1 MKISNPSLQQRQQ
14 VFMNTFSSTLNEDEE
29 NRIYEQAFDTF
40 SQQSESGGA
49 SFEKMPSLL
58 AAHTFVTAKT
68 SLSALMPTAD
78 LTEIRAAAGERPE
91 VAKWVNLLDTSS
103 EFLEAATEQP
113 ISSPPSPPA
122 NPQSV
127 SPAPTVIYSEPPQV
141 STDDGKLAEAVSK
154 VERALSLSQEASS
167 NYSSA
172 AQNSNDAGRN
182 MREAGGA
189 LSDRSSR
196 SSSAGAA
203 LGLGRSAEASGQ
215 SAKSASDSAN
225 DKSAETERLIESA
238 RYLIAD
244 DRVADRLDDL
254 VNLCNRAQA
263 KGQEGESEIWDAASS
278 LRAAMSGAQH
288 IADSPKDAQLALDA
302 IDASSEAYDS
312 ESAYSHSAYD
322 FEDAGREQN
331 LVTSGLQEVLA
342 GLRDEKSSQRR

>member
-1 MKISNPSLQQRQQ
+1 
-14 VFMNTFSSTLNEDEE
+14 MNTFSSTLNEDEE

-113 ISSPPSPPA
+113 PSASPSVPSPQAPR
-122 NPQSV
+122 QRV
-127 SPAPTVIYSEPPQV
+127 SPAPTVIYSEPPEA
-141 STDDGKLAEAVSK
+141 STDNGKLAEAVSS

-172 AQNSNDAGRN
+172 AQSSNEAGRN
-182 MREAGGA
+182 MGQAGSA

-203 LGLGRSAEASGQ
+203 LGLGQSAEASGQ
-215 SAKSASDSAN
+215 SAKSASGSAN
-225 DKSAETERLIESA
+225 DKSGETERLIESA

-244 DRVADRLDDL
+244 DRVTDRLDDL
-254 VNLCNRAQA
+254 VHLCNRAQA
-263 KGQEGESEIWDAASS
+263 KGKEGESEIWDAASS

-312 ESAYSHSAYD
+312 ESAYSHGAYD

-331 LVTSGLQEVLA
+331 LVTSGLQEVLTS
-342 GLRDEKSSQRR
+342 LRD